1 MTSDKTNRKAE
12 AFERAPKKRSKASE
26 NSSTYSEIP
35 EVPSVLRHHQGI
47 EVPYQTSRRTRRDQL
62 SSSEEESGNN

>member
-12 AFERAPKKRSKASE
+12 AEVAPKKRSKTSE
-26 NSSTYSEIP
+26 NSSNYSEIP
-35 EVPSVLRHHQGI
+35 KAPSVLRHHEGV
-47 EVPYQTSRRTRRDQL
+47 EVPYQTSRRTRRNRL